1 MADASTP
8 SNPNLHSSH
17 HTGKRLRQLLHP
29 NGRRI
34 HIAGSPDEHER
45 LKLQLVTSEPDQDF
59 DVCVHGSPEHLA
71 AVREIHSHQEQKREE
86 LRQQFPDQY
95 NTFEDVHRQLDL
107 LSNELQSLTSHGVF
121 LNASF
126 SRFGYDAHLRTREPD
141 SSASSTT
148 VGNPADLEE
157 RDWDAERQKGTA
169 LRFWRPPIVRQY
181 FHRGL
186 LWRAEATEEVASFE
200 LFVDLLYVGIIA
212 IIGDTAAEN
221 ATSFGFL
228 QFLVT
233 FVLSWKMWNDLT
245 LTISWFETDDITQR
259 IAVLFVMICL
269 FGYTLNIVAAFD
281 STWTQLVAFYLT
293 QRLFNCVYYLQI
305 AYLLPMV
312 RGSMVYYATA
322 ILVPSALWIGSV
334 QLGYPERLALVW
346 VAIPLDLFGPLFMII
361 FTRLSWRRFPNFKD
375 KLNQWFDFFP
385 AINIEHK
392 TERTNAF
399 VTLVFGYSVVALLYQ
414 NKAAFGINAFFGK
427 AILGLIQAFS
437 FNWIY
442 FEIDACNIHTHAI
455 RRHVVSSL
463 VWITVHLPFIMSF
476 VLAGSSLS
484 RLVLVHD
491 CVNADPETLG
501 EDYITRSEPEVSVGS
516 RWFYCGGLGTALI
529 CMAAISLSHV
539 HKKIENQRIN
549 KRPRLALRVAVGI
562 VLICLPLAES
572 LTSLQ
577 LIFTTTGLVVLTL
590 MFEVGGSTSKNNSF
604 WRDKQRCK
612 YSAECRIRKKAVE
625 AALKAGVTIDVTEI
639 VKDGGDEKRLYEQ
652 I

>member
-1 MADASTP
+1 M
-8 SNPNLHSSH
+8 
-17 HTGKRLRQLLHP
+17 
-29 NGRRI
+29 
-34 HIAGSPDEHER
+34 
-45 LKLQLVTSEPDQDF
+45 
-59 DVCVHGSPEHLA
+59 
-71 AVREIHSHQEQKREE
+71 REIHSHHEQKREE
-86 LRQQFPDQY
+86 LRRQFPDQY
-95 NTFEDVHRQLDL
+95 SVFEDVHRQLDL
-107 LSNELQSLTSHGVF
+107 LSNELQSLTSHGVS
-121 LNASF
+121 LDANF
-126 SRFGYDAHLRTREPD
+126 SKFGYDARLRTREPD

-148 VGNPADLEE
+148 LGRSADHEE
-157 RDWDAERQKGTA
+157 RDWDAERQNGTA
-169 LRFWRPPIVRQY
+169 LRFFKTPIVRQY

-186 LWRAEATEEVASFE
+186 LWRAQETEEVASFE

-221 ATSFGFL
+221 ATRFGFL

-233 FVLSWKMWNDLT
+233 FILSWKMWNDLT
-245 LTISWFETDDITQR
+245 LSISWFETDDIAQR

-269 FGYTLNIVAAFD
+269 FGYTLNIVAAFE
-281 STWTQLVAFYLT
+281 STWIQLVAFYLT

-305 AYLLPMV
+305 AYSLPMV
-312 RGSMVYYATA
+312 RGSMIYYA
-322 ILVPSALWIGSV
+322 IIIVIPSALWIGSV
-334 QLGYPERLALVW
+334 HLGYPRRLALVW
-346 VAIPLDLFGPLFMII
+346 VAIFLDLFGPLFMVA
-361 FTRLSWRRFPNFKD
+361 FTRFSWRRFPNFKE

-427 AILGLIQAFS
+427 AVLGLIQAFS

-442 FEIDACNIHTHAI
+442 FEIDAYNIHTHAI
-455 RRHVVSSL
+455 RRHVLSSM
-463 VWITVHLPFIMSF
+463 VWITIHLPFIMSF

-491 CVNADPETLG
+491 CINTDPETLG
-501 EDYITRSEPEVSVGS
+501 EDYIARSEPEISAGS

-529 CMAAISLSHV
+529 CMAVISLSHV

-562 VLICLPLAES
+562 ALICLPLSES

-604 WRDKQRCK
+604 WRDKRKCK
-612 YSAECRIRKKAVE
+612 YSAECRVRKNAIE
-625 AALKAGVTIDVTEI
+625 AALKAGVTIDVKE
-639 VKDGGDEKRLYEQ
+639 VVRDEGGEKRLYEH